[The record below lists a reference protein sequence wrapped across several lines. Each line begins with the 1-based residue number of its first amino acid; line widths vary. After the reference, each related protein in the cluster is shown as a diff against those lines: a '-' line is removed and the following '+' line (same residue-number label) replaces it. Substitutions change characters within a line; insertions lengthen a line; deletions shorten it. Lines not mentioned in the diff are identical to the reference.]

1 MTNYTYLCI
10 IVYNFYLNRCEK
22 NRLTR
27 ASGEMS
33 MQGHVTLK
41 KIDTTCLGPKK
52 RVDQYY
58 SVEFAVEGLESAYQ
72 FKIWNKTSTHM
83 SILVKENSEVLPQ
96 LKVGDT
102 LNMRYYSDNLIHPSE
117 CLETAIRRITK
128 NDQGRLRG
136 HYLVGLEL
144 LQN

>member
-1 MTNYTYLCI
+1 
-10 IVYNFYLNRCEK
+10 
-22 NRLTR
+22 
-27 ASGEMS
+27 
-33 MQGHVTLK
+33 MQRHGALK
-41 KIDTTCLGPKK
+41 ILDKTCSEPKK
-52 RVDQYY
+52 CVDQYY
-58 SVEFAVEGLESAYQ
+58 SVEFAIEGLESAYQ

-83 SILVKENSEVLPQ
+83 SILVKENSDVLPQ

-117 CLETAIRRITK
+117 CLETAIRRITR
-128 NDQGRLRG
+128 NDRGRLKG

>member
-1 MTNYTYLCI
+1 
-10 IVYNFYLNRCEK
+10 VGK
-22 NRLTR
+22 NRIAG
-27 ASGEMS
+27 ASGEIT

-41 KIDTTCLGPKK
+41 RIDRTCFGPKK

-117 CLETAIRRITK
+117 CLETAIRRITR
-128 NDQGRLRG
+128 NDQGRLKG